1 MVDKSST
8 VSSAVAASA
17 AAGASSKRPMPSD
30 ESKMEVERTMMTLMA
45 EEETAIDWDEMD
57 LDFEDE
63 ITGATLE
70 RDQVIKAH
78 QDEMKEYK
86 SFDVYDEV
94 DDELCWKLTGSN
106 PVGTRWRVINKGDE
120 LHPDVRARL
129 VAKQFKPK
137 GWESIFAATPPL

>member
-17 AAGASSKRPMPSD
+17 AAGASSKRPVPSD
-30 ESKMEVERTMMTLMA
+30 ESKMEVERNMMTLMA
-45 EEETAIDWDEMD
+45 EEETAINWDEMD

-70 RDQVIKAH
+70 REQVIKAH
-78 QDEMKEYK
+78 QDEMQEYK

-94 DDELCWKLTGSN
+94 DDELCWKLTGAN

-120 LHPDVRARL
+120 VHPVESSTKLTRW
-129 VAKQFKPK
+129 VQFR
-137 GWESIFAATPPL
+137 SSRSRRT